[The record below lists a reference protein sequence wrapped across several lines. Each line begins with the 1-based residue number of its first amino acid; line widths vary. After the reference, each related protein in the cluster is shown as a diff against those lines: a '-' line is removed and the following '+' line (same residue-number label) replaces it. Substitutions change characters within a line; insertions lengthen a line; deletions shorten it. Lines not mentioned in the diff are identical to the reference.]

1 MCHYV
6 EIGSSKQ
13 EIISTMT
20 ITFHR
25 SHRHC
30 RSLLAIVVGMFTATA
45 PQAETFAE
53 DGNGRVCRELRRFPA
68 AEAHQA
74 VAVDK
79 THFFA
84 ITNRAVGKYDKSTGK
99 RVEEWQA
106 PAGSPLK
113 HLNSGS
119 VYKGTLYCAH
129 SNWPAIP
136 TKNSVEMWNAETL
149 KHTGRREFND
159 ADGAMTWIDRHD
171 GHWWIAFAFYGDK
184 KTVQRTR
191 LVKLND
197 RWKIQATW
205 TFPAAVVERFLPFS
219 NSGGSWGPD
228 GLLYVTGHD
237 RAELYALRIP
247 KKGSTLELIDVV
259 PIAAAGQGI
268 AWDRSDIGT
277 IYGIHRKTKAV
288 VVSRLKVRR

>member
-1 MCHYV
+1 MTNTARRGRR
-6 EIGSSKQ
+6 IGPPLLV
-13 EIISTMT
+13 IVAGILAAIS
-20 ITFHR
+20 
-25 SHRHC
+25 
-30 RSLLAIVVGMFTATA
+30 
-45 PQAETFAE
+45 PQNEAAAE
-53 DGNGRVCRELRRFPA
+53 DGDERVCRELRRFSA

-84 ITNRAVGKYDKSTGK
+84 ITNRAVGKYDKLTGK
-99 RVEEWQA
+99 RVDGWQA

-113 HLNSGS
+113 HMNSGT
-119 VYKGTLYCAH
+119 VHEGTLYCAH
-129 SNWPAIP
+129 SNWPAVP
-136 TKNSVEMWNAETL
+136 TKNSVEMWNAKTL

-159 ADGAMTWIDRHD
+159 TEGAMTWIDRHD

-197 RWKIQATW
+197 RWKTQATW
-205 TFPAAVVERFLPFS
+205 TFPAAVIDRFLPFS

-228 GLLYVTGHD
+228 ELLYVTGHD

-247 KKGSTLELIDVV
+247 KKGSTLQLVDVV
-259 PIAAAGQGI
+259 PIKAAGQGI
-268 AWDRSDIGT
+268 AWDRSDAGM
-277 IYGIHRKTKAV
+277 IYGSHRKTRTV
-288 VVSRLKVRR
+288 IVSRLKSPRATPRGIE